1 MASADGKTSPCGDA
15 DPLPRRPDNRAG
27 LGRISYRITAQP
39 EAVERMLRRLPRK
52 ALADPDTG
60 DLRYPLGALRT
71 RDLKDPTI
79 SLIDAYA
86 MACDVLSFYSERVAN
101 EGYIGTATQ
110 RRSVRELARMIG
122 YELAPGVAASTYLA
136 FTVEDA
142 DDPYRVV
149 EIGAGV
155 QAMSIP
161 HAKGKLPQTFET
173 VEAIT
178 ARAEW
183 NDIHART
190 QRPQNL
196 VLFDDLLDAGN
207 TDNGTLYL
215 FDLDNSFDAAALA
228 DPDLVTIHAEDE
240 LTPFHPLTRRLD
252 LPAAL
257 AKRIEDKQ
265 TNDEVQPV
273 LYALPVNEVCLAGLG
288 LNLRKGTRMLA
299 VGQAAADD
307 APVTALPLRVVS
319 ATEDRAFGL
328 TKVVLTRSGQA
339 PEKVRRAPRFRFPR
353 LLVGILPA
361 FREPLGTPAIETH
374 VRGKTW
380 SGDGLTALVQSQAWQ
395 RTKLMTLIRL
405 LVLPP
410 PEQDDGDEVAL
421 GLHVMRDSAGFFGST
436 APLWDTLNYGAV
448 DCMKDKGPYT
458 HPWDGTKT
466 GGTPNT
472 IWMDAL
478 AANHIDN
485 GAAHVYL
492 DREITALAAQR
503 LGHHRERQGRL
514 ARPSRDPCR
523 DRIPR
528 RLRHHRQDHRRRLQ
542 DRERRG
548 PPPRRCRQQQH
559 LQQLPVALV
568 AGPCGQ
574 RIAPPVWRAADRG
587 TAKGR
592 RLGGARPPL
601 SRPRTRTPRRALGR
615 TQRCR
620 GHHRARDAHHRP
632 GAAYRWHHPA
642 AARG

>member
-15 DPLPRRPDNRAG
+15 DPMPRRPDNRAG
-27 LGRISYRITAQP
+27 LGRISYRITTQP

-71 RDLKDPTI
+71 RDLEDPTI

-136 FTVEDA
+136 FTVENA

-161 HAKGKLPQTFET
+161 HAKGRLPQIFET

-196 VLFDDLLDAGN
+196 VLFHDLSDAGN
-207 TDNGTLYL
+207 ADNGTLYL

-252 LPAAL
+252 LPVAL
-257 AKRIEDKQ
+257 AKRSEDKQ
-265 TNDEVQPV
+265 SNDEVQPV
-273 LYALPVNEVCLAGLG
+273 LYALPVNEVCLVGLG

-299 VGQAAADD
+299 VGQAVAND
-307 APVTALPLRVVS
+307 APVTTLPLRVVS
-319 ATEDRAFGL
+319 ASEDRAFGL

-353 LLVGILPA
+353 LRVGILPA

-380 SGDGLTALVQSQAWQ
+380 SGDGLSALVQSQAWQ

-448 DCMKDKGPYT
+448 DCGRTKGHTLIP
-458 HPWDGTKT
+458 GTAPRPAARPT
-466 GGTPNT
+466 RSGWTRSPPT
-472 IWMDAL
+472 IST
-478 AANHIDN
+478 
-485 GAAHVYL
+485 
-492 DREITALAAQR
+492 TAPPMSISIARSQR
-503 LGHHRERQGRL
+503 L
-514 ARPSRDPCR
+514 RPT
-523 DRIPR
+523 
-528 RLRHHRQDHRRRLQ
+528 
-542 DRERRG
+542 
-548 PPPRRCRQQQH
+548 
-559 LQQLPVALV
+559 
-568 AGPCGQ
+568 AGPSS
-574 RIAPPVWRAADRG
+574 RTTRAARS
-587 TAKGR
+587 AF
-592 RLGGARPPL
+592 A
-601 SRPRTRTPRRALGR
+601 
-615 TQRCR
+615 
-620 GHHRARDAHHRP
+620 
-632 GAAYRWHHPA
+632 
-642 AARG
+642 